1 MWDGGSR
8 VPACGT
14 YPQRYAG
21 TLMRK
26 QVLGCLGMAALAVLV
41 LSLMGNVLLSGLL
54 FGKKAD
60 FIQEPDRFEQQLV
73 QPAAGD
79 GERGPRI
86 AQIDLTGV
94 ISSDAD
100 NSGSSLVIEMKQALG
115 QALNDHRVKAIV
127 LRIDSPGGE
136 VTASDTIY
144 HAVKQAN
151 ERKPVV
157 VYMDSMAASG
167 GYYVA
172 CGARKV
178 VANVHT
184 WTGSIGVI
192 IQSFGYGGAM
202 DKIGLSKRVFR
213 SGAFKD
219 TLSGHRDLTP
229 EESEYVQ
236 KMVMQTYE
244 RFVGIVSAARGIPVE
259 TLKDGIAD
267 GRIISGADA
276 VDLKLVDRTGYLED
290 AWQEARELAGV
301 KDAAVI
307 KYTRPAPLISLP
319 SFLSKASGGTQRL
332 EIDLADRLL
341 PRLHPGR
348 CYLLPESLVP

>member
-1 MWDGGSR
+1 
-8 VPACGT
+8 
-14 YPQRYAG
+14 
-21 TLMRK
+21 
-26 QVLGCLGMAALAVLV
+26 MAALAVLV
-41 LSLMGNVLLSGLL
+41 LSLMGNVLLSGML

-60 FIQEPDRFEQQLV
+60 MVQEPDKFQQLLV
-73 QPAAGD
+73 QPAASD
-79 GERGPRI
+79 SAQAPRI
-86 AQIDLTGV
+86 AQIDLTGM
-94 ISSDAD
+94 ISSDED
-100 NSGSSLVIEMKQALG
+100 QGGSSLVTETKRALDQALE
-115 QALNDHRVKAIV
+115 DVRVKAIV

-144 HAVKQAN
+144 HAVKAAN

-157 VYMDSMAASG
+157 IYMDSMAASG

-172 CGARKV
+172 CGAKKI
-178 VANVHT
+178 VANVNT

-192 IQSFGYGGAM
+192 IQSFGYGEAM
-202 DKIGLSKRVFR
+202 DKIGLTKRVFR
-213 SGAFKD
+213 SGVFKD
-219 TLSGHRDLTP
+219 TLSGHRELTP

-244 RFVGIVSAARGIPVE
+244 RFVGIVSTARGIPVE
-259 TLKDGIAD
+259 TLKNGIAD

-290 AWQEARELAGV
+290 AWQEARDLAGV

-319 SFLSKASGGTQRL
+319 SLLSKASGATSRL
-332 EIDLADRLL
+332 EIDIADRLL

-348 CYLLPESLVP
+348 CYLLPEALFP

>member
-1 MWDGGSR
+1 
-8 VPACGT
+8 
-14 YPQRYAG
+14 
-21 TLMRK
+21 MRK
-26 QVLGCLGMAALAVLV
+26 QVLGCLGIGALAVLV

-54 FGKKAD
+54 FGGKAD
-60 FIQEPDRFEQQLV
+60 IVHVPDRFQQILV
-73 QPAAGD
+73 QPAASD
-79 GERGPRI
+79 SERGPRI

-94 ISSDAD
+94 ISSDED
-100 NSGSSLVIEMKQALG
+100 KGGVSPVTEMKRALDQAV
-115 QALNDHRVKAIV
+115 NDSRVKGIV

-178 VANVHT
+178 IANVNT

-192 IQSFGYGGAM
+192 IQSFGYGTAM
-202 DKIGLSKRVFR
+202 EKIGLTKRVFR

-219 TLSGHRDLTP
+219 TLSGPREMTP
-229 EESEYVQ
+229 EETGYMQ

-244 RFVGIVSAARGIPVE
+244 RFVGIVSVARNIPLE
-259 TLKDGIAD
+259 ELKNGIAD
-267 GRIISGADA
+267 GRVISGADA

-290 AWQEARELAGV
+290 AWQEARDLAGI
-301 KDAAVI
+301 KDAAVV
-307 KYTRPAPLISLP
+307 KYSRPAPLFSLP
-319 SFLSKASGGTQRL
+319 SILSKASPLTQRL
-332 EIDLADRLL
+332 EIDIADRLL